1 MFSWFKQLDDLL
13 RGRKTGPQMLTDGRI
28 ELPLSSFVPLAIL
41 LGAAYGFFMGWYAI
55 FTREPSIYM
64 PLLASAVKL
73 PALFLVTLVVTFPS
87 LYVFNALVGCRLSF
101 TSTLRLLVGAIVV
114 NVAVAASFGPILAF
128 FTVSTTSY
136 SFMIILNVILMG
148 VAGVVGLAFLLH
160 TLGRLAVRP
169 WQPPPP
175 PASPPDADHPV
186 DPQNSSAETNAGP
199 PREIGP
205 LERLEGDMPDEALG
219 QARSIFRIWVI
230 IYGLV
235 GAQTAWLL
243 RPFIGSPNLEF
254 SWFRPRSGNFFLSV
268 FTQLRALFDVGP

>member
-1 MFSWFKQLDDLL
+1 MISWFKQLDDLL

-41 LGAAYGFFMGWYAI
+41 LGATYGFFMGWYAI
-55 FTREPSIYM
+55 FTREPAIYM

-73 PALFLVTLVVTFPS
+73 PALFLVTLIVTFPS

-136 SFMIILNVILMG
+136 PFMIILNVILMA

-169 WQPPPP
+169 WQPPTPSPP
-175 PASPPDADHPV
+175 PDGDNPADPE
-186 DPQNSSAETNAGP
+186 ATAGP

-205 LERLEGDMPDEALG
+205 LDRLEGETPDEAIG

-243 RPFIGSPNLEF
+243 RPFIGSPHLEF